1 VASGPLEVEASFDEF
16 NLDVRVSYDGPPLE
30 LPQKRPSNEEIMA
43 SEEGER
49 KLAGF
54 MLRRFADRVA
64 VTHKGVRSTILF
76 HFDH

>member
-1 VASGPLEVEASFDEF
+1 M
-16 NLDVRVSYDGPPLE
+16 RVSYDGPPLE
-30 LPQKRPSNEEIMA
+30 LPEKRPSNEEIMA

-64 VTHKGVRSTILF
+64 ATHRNGRSTVLF